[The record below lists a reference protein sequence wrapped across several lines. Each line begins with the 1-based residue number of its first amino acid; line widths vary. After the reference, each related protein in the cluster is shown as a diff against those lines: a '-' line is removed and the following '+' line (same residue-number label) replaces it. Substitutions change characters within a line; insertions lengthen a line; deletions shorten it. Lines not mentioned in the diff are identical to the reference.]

1 MTTHSDPTLSRLFTP
16 RSIAIVGA
24 SATPGKIGAM
34 PVSLLR
40 QHGYDGRI
48 LPINPRADSIQGLP
62 AAPDLAALDTDVD
75 LVILAVPAA
84 HAAQALQS
92 ARPGQ
97 VGGAVVFT
105 SGFSETGAEGVA
117 MQEALCAIAR
127 ERGIR
132 LLGPNC
138 LGYMNVRHKV
148 YATFSPAPANGAVA
162 LGGIGMVS
170 QSGAFG
176 AYAYCMAR
184 ERGLGLSHWIS
195 TGNEADIDVA
205 DCINWLAHDADT
217 RVIMAY
223 MEGCRDGAKLRG
235 ALAAAR
241 DAGKPVVVTKIG
253 RTQAGAQAA
262 ASHTAALAGDDAVYD
277 ALFRQYGA
285 LRARSIEDFFNLGYA
300 LDTWQQRPQGKRL
313 GIFTIS
319 GGVGALMADEAEEA
333 GLSLPEPDAAAQARL
348 LERVPFAGPR
358 NPVDVTGQ
366 VVSEPGLLL
375 ATADDML
382 ADGRYDA
389 LAVFLAAAGSS
400 EALWPT
406 FETFAR
412 EMRARHPDVPLAFC
426 ALFPP
431 ERRRELERLGT
442 LVFED
447 PSAAIRTIGAVA
459 GLAAAS
465 GAASDAASDGS
476 KTGSKTGSTN
486 SSTNGSTTGTTSG
499 NTDGTSNAGPNAHA
513 SMPPVAANTAPLRDT
528 YNEVQAMD
536 VLRQAGLPVPD
547 CTLATDADTA
557 VAAAARAAGPVVL
570 KVVSPDI
577 LHKSDVGGVK
587 LNLSGEDAVRHGHAA
602 ILDSVRTHCPTARID
617 GVLVAPMAPKGVEC
631 IVGMHSDPVFGPVV
645 MFGLGGVFVE
655 VLKDVSFRLAPFDHA
670 QALSMIREIKGYAL
684 LQGARGAPPCDINAL
699 ADALVALSRFADA
712 RREDFS
718 SVEINPLLALPDG
731 QGVLALDAVLIPSAG
746 RGGVRSS

>member
-84 HAAQALQS
+84 HAALALQS

-170 QSGAFG
+170 QSGGGG

-333 GLSLPEPDAAAQARL
+333 GLSLPEPDSAAQARL

-400 EALWPT
+400 ETLWPT

-459 GLAAAS
+459 GLA
-465 GAASDAASDGS
+465 GAASDA
-476 KTGSKTGSTN
+476 STH
-486 SSTNGSTTGTTSG
+486 T
-499 NTDGTSNAGPNAHA
+499 

-547 CTLATDADTA
+547 CTLATDADAA
-557 VAAAARAAGPVVL
+557 VAAAMRATGPVVL

-655 VLKDVSFRLAPFDHA
+655 VLKDVSFRLAPFDRA

-699 ADALVALSRFADA
+699 ANALVALSRFADA

-746 RGGVRSS
+746 RS

>member
-62 AAPDLAALDTDVD
+62 AAPDLAALDSDVD

-117 MQEALCAIAR
+117 MQETLCAIAR

-333 GLSLPEPDAAAQARL
+333 GLSLPQPDSAAQARL

-465 GAASDAASDGS
+465 GATSDAASD
-476 KTGSKTGSTN
+476 GSKTGSTN

-513 SMPPVAANTAPLRDT
+513 SVPSVNASTAPLRDT

-699 ADALVALSRFADA
+699 ANALVALSRFADA

>member
-1 MTTHSDPTLSRLFTP
+1 MIQLPDPTLSRLFDP

-34 PVSLLR
+34 PVTLLR
-40 QHGYDGRI
+40 QHGYEGRI
-48 LPINPRADSIQGLP
+48 IPVNPRADTIQGLA
-62 AAPDLAALDTDVD
+62 AAPSLDALDQDIDLA
-75 LVILAVPAA
+75 ILAVPAA

-97 VGGAVVFT
+97 LGAAVIFT
-105 SGFSETGAEGVA
+105 SGYSETGAAGAE
-117 MQEALCAIAR
+117 QQQRLCGIAR

-138 LGYMNVRHKV
+138 LGFMNVRRKV
-148 YATFSPAPANGAVA
+148 YATFSPAPANGAVPA
-162 LGGIGMVS
+162 GGIAMVS

-176 AYAYCMAR
+176 AYAYSMAR

-205 DCINWLAHDADT
+205 DCIEWLAHDADT

-223 MEGCRDGAKLRG
+223 MEGCRDGAKLRR

-241 DAGKPVVVTKIG
+241 AAGKPVVVTKIG

-285 LRARSIEDFFNLGYA
+285 LRARTIEEFFNLGYA
-300 LDTWQQRPQGKRL
+300 LDTWPRPPAGRRL

-319 GGVGALMADEAEEA
+319 GGVGALMADEAQDA
-333 GLSLPEPDAAAQARL
+333 GLALPEPAAAAQARL
-348 LERVPFAGPR
+348 LAQVPFASAR

-366 VVSEPGLLL
+366 AISEPGLLL
-375 ATADDML
+375 ATADDIL

-406 FETFAR
+406 FENFAR
-412 EMRARHPDVPLAFC
+412 EMQARHPGVPLAIS
-426 ALFPP
+426 ALFTP
-431 ERRRELERLGT
+431 ERRRQLERLGC
-442 LVFED
+442 LVFPD
-447 PSAAIRTIGAVA
+447 PSAAIRTLGTVA
-459 GLAAAS
+459 QLADHADAAAEP
-465 GAASDAASDGS
+465 AASSDDPPPLLDA
-476 KTGSKTGSTN
+476 
-486 SSTNGSTTGTTSG
+486 
-499 NTDGTSNAGPNAHA
+499 
-513 SMPPVAANTAPLRDT
+513 

-536 VLRQAGLPVPD
+536 LLRRAGLPATP
-547 CTLATDADTA
+547 CMLAADADAA
-557 VAAAARAAGPVVL
+557 VRAAAELDGPVAL
-570 KVVSPDI
+570 KIVSPDI
-577 LHKSDVGGVK
+577 VHKSDVGGVK
-587 LNLSGEDAVRHGHAA
+587 LNVAGEDALRRAHAD
-602 ILDSVRTHCPTARID
+602 ILDAVRRHAPEARID

-631 IVGMHSDPVFGPVV
+631 IAGVHCDPVFGPVV

-655 VLKDVSFRLAPFDHA
+655 VLKDVSFRLAPFGRDE
-670 QALSMIREIKGYAL
+670 ALAMIREIKGYAL
-684 LQGARGAPPCDINAL
+684 LQGARGTPPCDVDAL
-699 ADALVALSRFADA
+699 ADALAALSRFAHA
-712 RREDFS
+712 RRDDFS
-718 SVEINPLLALPDG
+718 SVEINPLLALPAG
-731 QGVLALDAVLIPSAG
+731 QGALALDAVVMRAG
-746 RGGVRSS
+746 A

>member
-117 MQEALCAIAR
+117 MQETLCAIAR

-223 MEGCRDGAKLRG
+223 MEGCRDGAKLRR

-333 GLSLPEPDAAAQARL
+333 GLSLPEPDSAAQARL

-465 GAASDAASDGS
+465 GATSDAASD
-476 KTGSKTGSTN
+476 GSKTGSTN

-513 SMPPVAANTAPLRDT
+513 SVPSVNASTAPLRDT

-631 IVGMHSDPVFGPVV
+631 IVGVHSDPVFGPVV

-684 LQGARGAPPCDINAL
+684 LQGARGAPPCDIHAL

>member
-1 MTTHSDPTLSRLFTP
+1 MTTHSDPTLTRLLTP

-105 SGFSETGAEGVA
+105 SGFSETGANGAA
-117 MQEALCAIAR
+117 MQDTLCAVAR

-138 LGYMNVRHKV
+138 LGFMNVRHNV

-223 MEGCRDGAKLRG
+223 MEGCRDGAKLRR

-412 EMRARHPDVPLAFC
+412 EMHARHPDVPLALC

-459 GLAAAS
+459 GVSGTTSDAASRATS
-465 GAASDAASDGS
+465 GAASNAASRATSTAASDGS
-476 KTGSKTGSTN
+476 IDRTN
-486 SSTNGSTTGTTSG
+486 
-499 NTDGTSNAGPNAHA
+499 NAGANAPIHA
-513 SMPPVAANTAPLRDT
+513 SAPLRDT

-547 CTLATDADTA
+547 CTLATDADAA
-557 VAAAARAAGPVVL
+557 VAAAMRAAGPVVL

-602 ILDSVRTHCPTARID
+602 ILDSVRTHCPNARID

-631 IVGMHSDPVFGPVV
+631 IVGVHGDPVFGPVV

>member
-1 MTTHSDPTLSRLFTP
+1 MTHAPDSSLSRLFDP
-16 RSIAIVGA
+16 QGIAIVGA

-34 PVSLLR
+34 PISLLL
-40 QHGYDGRI
+40 QHGYGGRI
-48 LPINPRADSIQGLP
+48 IPVNPRADTIAGLP
-62 AAPDLAALDTDVD
+62 ALPGLDALDADVD
-75 LVILAVPAA
+75 LAILAVPAA
-84 HAAQALQS
+84 HAAQALER

-97 VGGAVVFT
+97 VGAAVVFT
-105 SGFSETGAEGVA
+105 SGFSETGAQGAAE
-117 MQEALCAIAR
+117 QDRLCAIAR

-138 LGYMNVRHKV
+138 LGFMNVRRNV

-162 LGGIGMVS
+162 PGGIGMVS

-176 AYAYCMAR
+176 AYAYSMAR

-205 DCINWLAHDADT
+205 DCIEWLTRDADT

-223 MEGCRDGAKLRG
+223 MEGCRDGAKLRR

-241 DAGKPVVVTKIG
+241 AAGKPVVITKIG

-285 LRARSIEDFFNLGYA
+285 LRARTIEEFFNLGYA
-300 LDTWQQRPQGKRL
+300 LDTWKRPPQGRRL

-319 GGVGALMADEAEEA
+319 GGVGALMADEAA
-333 GLSLPEPDAAAQARL
+333 DTGLALPEPAADAQARL
-348 LERVPFAGPR
+348 LQRVPFASGR

-366 VVSEPGLLL
+366 AVSEPGLLL

-406 FETFAR
+406 FEAFAR
-412 EMRARHPDVPLAFC
+412 QMQARHPDVPLAIS

-431 ERRRELERLGT
+431 ARRRELEQLGC
-442 LVFED
+442 LVFPD
-447 PSAAIRTIGAVA
+447 PSAAVRTIGAVA
-459 GLAAAS
+459 GLAAQAGRDGIDDAPAPTPAS
-465 GAASDAASDGS
+465 APADA
-476 KTGSKTGSTN
+476 
-486 SSTNGSTTGTTSG
+486 
-499 NTDGTSNAGPNAHA
+499 
-513 SMPPVAANTAPLRDT
+513 PPLQDA
-528 YNEVQAMD
+528 YNEVQAMAL
-536 VLRQAGLPVPD
+536 LRQAGLPASP
-547 CTLATDADTA
+547 CTLASDADAAVRA
-557 VAAAARAAGPVVL
+557 VAGLQAAGNDMPVVL

-577 LHKSDVGGVK
+577 THKSDVGGVK
-587 LNLSGEDAVRHGHAA
+587 LNLRGEDAVRRAYA
-602 ILDSVRTHCPTARID
+602 DIMASVRQHRPDARID

-631 IVGMHSDPVFGPVV
+631 IAGVHGDPVFGPVV

-655 VLKDVSFRLAPFDHA
+655 VLKDVSFRLAPFGRDD
-670 QALSMIREIKGYAL
+670 ALAMIREIKGYAL
-684 LQGARGAPPCDINAL
+684 LQGARGAPACDIDAL
-699 ADALVALSRFADA
+699 ADALAALSRFAHA
-712 RREDFS
+712 HRADFR
-718 SVEINPLLALPDG
+718 SVEINPLLALPEG
-731 QGVLALDAVLIPSAG
+731 QGVVALDAVVIREG
-746 RGGVRSS
+746 EQG

>member
-400 EALWPT
+400 ETLWPT

-431 ERRRELERLGT
+431 KRRRELERLGT

-465 GAASDAASDGS
+465 GATSDAASN
-476 KTGSKTGSTN
+476 GSKTGSTN

-513 SMPPVAANTAPLRDT
+513 SVPSVNASTAPLRDT

-631 IVGMHSDPVFGPVV
+631 IVGVHGDPVFGPVV

>member
-1 MTTHSDPTLSRLFTP
+1 MTQLPDSSLSRLFDP
-16 RSIAIVGA
+16 QGIAIVGA

-34 PVSLLR
+34 PVTLLR
-40 QHGYDGRI
+40 QHGYAGRI
-48 LPINPRADSIQGLP
+48 VPVNPRADAIQGLP
-62 AAPDLAALDTDVD
+62 AVPGLDALDADID

-84 HAAQALQS
+84 HAAQALER

-97 VGGAVVFT
+97 IGAAVVFT
-105 SGFSETGAEGVA
+105 SGFSETGASGA
-117 MQEALCAIAR
+117 AQQERLCAAAR

-138 LGYMNVRHKV
+138 LGFMNVRRKV
-148 YATFSPAPANGAVA
+148 YATFSPAPANGIVPP
-162 LGGIGMVS
+162 GGIGMVS

-176 AYAYCMAR
+176 AYAYSMAR

-205 DCINWLAHDADT
+205 DCIEWLANDADT

-223 MEGCRDGAKLRG
+223 MEGCRDGPKLRR

-241 DAGKPVVVTKIG
+241 AADKPVVVTKIG

-285 LRARSIEDFFNLGYA
+285 LRARTIEEFFNLGYA
-300 LDTWQQRPQGKRL
+300 LDTWKRLPGGRRL

-319 GGVGALMADEAEEA
+319 GGVGALMADEAHDA
-333 GLSLPEPDAAAQARL
+333 ALALPEPSAAAQARL
-348 LERVPFAGPR
+348 LERVPFASGR

-366 VVSEPGLLL
+366 AVSEPGLLL
-375 ATADDML
+375 ATADDIL

-406 FETFAR
+406 FEAFAR
-412 EMRARHPDVPLAFC
+412 EMQARHPGVPLGIS

-431 ERRRELERLGT
+431 ARRRELERLGC
-442 LVFED
+442 LVFPD

-459 GLAAAS
+459 SLADHAGVDADAGMPEAVPAA
-465 GAASDAASDGS
+465 G
-476 KTGSKTGSTN
+476 
-486 SSTNGSTTGTTSG
+486 
-499 NTDGTSNAGPNAHA
+499 
-513 SMPPVAANTAPLRDT
+513 APLLEA
-528 YNEVQAMD
+528 YNEVQAMEL
-536 VLRQAGLPVPD
+536 LRQAGLPATP
-547 CTLATDADTA
+547 CTLATDEDA
-557 VAAAARAAGPVVL
+557 VVRAAAALGGAVAM

-577 LHKSDVGGVK
+577 VHKSDVGGVK
-587 LNLSGEDAVRHGHAA
+587 LNIAGEDALRAA
-602 ILDSVRTHCPTARID
+602 YAGIMDSVRRHCPEARID

-631 IVGMHSDPVFGPVV
+631 IAGVHCDPVFGPVM

-655 VLKDVSFRLAPFDHA
+655 VLKDVSFRLAPFGRDV
-670 QALSMIREIKGYAL
+670 ALEMIREIKGHAL
-684 LQGARGAPPCDINAL
+684 LQGARGAPPCDIVAL
-699 ADALVALSRFADA
+699 ADALAALSRFAHA
-712 RREDFS
+712 RRADFS
-718 SVEINPLLALPDG
+718 SVEINPLLALPEG
-731 QGVLALDAVLIPSAG
+731 QGALALDAVVLRADAAA
-746 RGGVRSS
+746 